1 MEMTYV
7 YREER
12 EGYDAAHGLE
22 QLLGELGPGDCL
34 VVERL
39 SSVAK
44 SLKELV
50 SLLDALEERRIRFR
64 SIEEDFDNVSEEG
77 RFAIKILGCAAR
89 LEAESRAAG
98 QEAHTKGRKPI
109 EVDEEMFDSI
119 LQRWKN
125 GEITARQAM
134 NELNLKPNTFYRRV
148 KERDTKAAESLFDA
162 AKRFGKDIV
171 TSVQESTEEFQQA
184 AGKFASE
191 CDFDSLSE
199 AVRKN
204 VTAAGMVLGQHID
217 SLSRDFQDAV
227 EKFEKKK
234 AGQAEKQAQEPVAE
248 EPREEEVPQEPV
260 QTEPEAQAQSEEPIQ
275 AEPEEPVQAE
285 PEEPVQAEP
294 AREAPEVSET
304 NPTEYL

>member
-1 MEMTYV
+1 MTYI
-7 YREER
+7 YREDR
-12 EGYDAAHGLE
+12 EEYDAANGLE
-22 QLLGELGPGDCL
+22 RLLKEMGPGDCL

-39 SSVAK
+39 SSVVK
-44 SLKELV
+44 SLKALV
-50 SLLDALEERRIRFR
+50 ALLDALEKRRIRFR

-77 RFAIKILGCAAR
+77 RFAIRILGCAAR
-89 LEAESRAAG
+89 LEAEPKAAG
-98 QEAHTKGRKPI
+98 QDAHAKGRKPI
-109 EVDEEMFDSI
+109 DVDEELFDRI

-148 KERDTKAAESLFDA
+148 KERDSKAGESLFDA
-162 AKRFGKDIV
+162 AKKLGKEIV

-191 CDFDSLSE
+191 CDLNSLSE

-234 AGQAEKQAQEPVAE
+234 AEQAEKES
-248 EPREEEVPQEPV
+248 R
-260 QTEPEAQAQSEEPIQ
+260 EPEAGEPQ
-275 AEPEEPVQAE
+275 EDEVPREPVQAE
-285 PEEPVQAEP
+285 PEESSVQTKPVEPVQSEP
-294 AREAPEVSET
+294 ADEAPEVSET

>member
-1 MEMTYV
+1 MTYI
-7 YREER
+7 YREDSE
-12 EGYDAAHGLE
+12 EYDAANGLE
-22 QLLGELGPGDCL
+22 RLLGELKPGDCL

-39 SSVAK
+39 SSVAG
-44 SLKELV
+44 SLKALV
-50 SLLDALEERRIRFR
+50 ALLDALEKRRIRFR

-77 RFAIKILGCAAR
+77 RFAIRILGCAAR
-89 LEAESRAAG
+89 LEAEPKAAG
-98 QEAHTKGRKPI
+98 QDAHAKGRKPI
-109 EVDEEMFDSI
+109 EVDEELFDSI

-148 KERDTKAAESLFDA
+148 KERDSKAGENLFDA
-162 AKRFGKDIV
+162 AKKIGKEIV

-191 CDFDSLSE
+191 CDLNALSE

-217 SLSRDFQDAV
+217 SLSKDFQDAV

-234 AGQAEKQAQEPVAE
+234 AEQAEKEAKEPVAG
-248 EPREEEVPQEPV
+248 EPQEDEVPQ
-260 QTEPEAQAQSEEPIQ
+260 
-275 AEPEEPVQAE
+275 EPVQAE
-285 PEEPVQAEP
+285 PEEPVQTEP
-294 AREAPEVSET
+294 VEPVQTESADEAPEVSET

>member
-1 MEMTYV
+1 MTYI
-7 YREER
+7 YREDR
-12 EGYDAAHGLE
+12 EEYDAANGLE
-22 QLLGELGPGDCL
+22 RLLEELEPGDCL

-44 SLKELV
+44 SLKALV
-50 SLLDALEERRIRFR
+50 ALLDTLEKRRIRFR

-89 LEAESRAAG
+89 LEAEPKATG
-98 QEAHTKGRKPI
+98 QDVHAKGRKPI
-109 EVDEEMFDSI
+109 EVDEELFDSI

-148 KERDTKAAESLFDA
+148 KERDSKAGESLFDA
-162 AKRFGKDIV
+162 ARKLGKGIV

-191 CDFDSLSE
+191 CDLNSLSE

-234 AGQAEKQAQEPVAE
+234 AEQAEKEAKEPVAG
-248 EPREEEVPQEPV
+248 EPQEDGVPQ
-260 QTEPEAQAQSEEPIQ
+260 
-275 AEPEEPVQAE
+275 EPVQAE
-285 PEEPVQAEP
+285 PEESVQTEPVEPVQTEP
-294 AREAPEVSET
+294 ADEAPEVSET

>member
-1 MEMTYV
+1 MTYI
-7 YREER
+7 YREDR
-12 EGYDAAHGLE
+12 EEYDAANGLE
-22 QLLGELGPGDCL
+22 RLLGELGPGDCL

-50 SLLDALEERRIRFR
+50 ALLDTLEERRIRFR

-77 RFAIKILGCAAR
+77 RFAIKILSCVAR
-89 LEAESRAAG
+89 LEGEPKAAG

-148 KERDTKAAESLFDA
+148 KERDSKAAESLFDA
-162 AKRFGKDIV
+162 AKKFGKEIV
-171 TSVQESTEEFQQA
+171 TTVQESTEEFQQA

-191 CDFDSLSE
+191 CDLNSLSE

-234 AGQAEKQAQEPVAE
+234 AEQAEKEAQEPAAE
-248 EPREEEVPQEPV
+248 EPQQEAAPQEPV
-260 QTEPEAQAQSEEPIQ
+260 QP
-275 AEPEEPVQAE
+275 EPEEEAPVQAE
-285 PEEPVQAEP
+285 PEESVQAEP
-294 AREAPEVSET
+294 AEEAPEVSEA

>member
-1 MEMTYV
+1 MTYI
-7 YREER
+7 YREDR
-12 EGYDAAHGLE
+12 EEYDAASGLE
-22 QLLGELGPGDCL
+22 RLLGELGPGDCL

-44 SLKELV
+44 SLKELTA
-50 SLLDALEERRIRFR
+50 LLGTLEERRIRFR

-77 RFAIKILGCAAR
+77 RFAIKILNCAAR
-89 LEAESRAAG
+89 LEAEPRAAG
-98 QEAHTKGRKPI
+98 QETHAKGRKPI

-148 KERDTKAAESLFDA
+148 KERDSRAAESLFDA
-162 AKRFGKDIV
+162 AKKFGKDIV
-171 TSVQESTEEFQQA
+171 TTVQESTEEFQQA

-191 CDFDSLSE
+191 CDLNSLSE

-234 AGQAEKQAQEPVAE
+234 AEQAEKEAQEPVAE
-248 EPREEEVPQEPV
+248 EPRQEAAPQEPI
-260 QTEPEAQAQSEEPIQ
+260 QPEPEAEAPAQ
-275 AEPEEPVQAE
+275 AEPEAPA
-285 PEEPVQAEP
+285 QAEP
-294 AREAPEVSET
+294 AEEAPEVSET

>member
-1 MEMTYV
+1 MTYI
-7 YREER
+7 YREDR
-12 EGYDAAHGLE
+12 EEYDAANGLE
-22 QLLGELGPGDCL
+22 RLLGELGPGDCL

-44 SLKELV
+44 SLKELTA
-50 SLLDALEERRIRFR
+50 LLGALEERRIRFR

-77 RFAIKILGCAAR
+77 RFAIKILNCVAR
-89 LEAESRAAG
+89 LEAEPRAAG

-148 KERDTKAAESLFDA
+148 KERDSRAAESLFDA
-162 AKRFGKDIV
+162 AKKFGKDIV
-171 TSVQESTEEFQQA
+171 TTVQESTEEFQQA

-191 CDFDSLSE
+191 CDLNSLSE

-217 SLSRDFQDAV
+217 SLSRDFQDAM

-234 AGQAEKQAQEPVAE
+234 AEQAEKEAQEPAAE
-248 EPREEEVPQEPV
+248 EPRQEAAPQEP
-260 QTEPEAQAQSEEPIQ
+260 IQ
-275 AEPEEPVQAE
+275 PEPEEEAPVQAE
-285 PEEPVQAEP
+285 PEAPAQAESEEPAQAEP
-294 AREAPEVSET
+294 AEEAPEVSEA

>member
-1 MEMTYV
+1 MTYI
-7 YREER
+7 YRDDR
-12 EGYDAAHGLE
+12 EQYDAAGGLE
-22 QLLGELGPGDCL
+22 RLLGELGPGDCL

-39 SSVAK
+39 SSAAK
-44 SLKELV
+44 SLKDLV
-50 SLLDALEERRIRFR
+50 ALLSSLEERRIRFR

-77 RFAIKILGCAAR
+77 RFAIKILTCVAQ
-89 LEAESRAAG
+89 LEGEPKAAG

-148 KERDTKAAESLFDA
+148 KERDSKAGESLFDA
-162 AKRFGKDIV
+162 AKKFGKDIV
-171 TSVQESTEEFQQA
+171 TTVQESTEEFQQA

-191 CDFDSLSE
+191 CDLNSLSE

-234 AGQAEKQAQEPVAE
+234 AGQAEKEPQEPVAE
-248 EPREEEVPQEPV
+248 GPQEEEAPQEPV
-260 QTEPEAQAQSEEPIQ
+260 QTEPEAPVQEESEEPIQ
-275 AEPEEPVQAE
+275 AEPSEPVQT
-285 PEEPVQAEP
+285 EP
-294 AREAPEVSET
+294 AEDAPEVSEA